1 MPGGVELGAVAAER
15 VGHDEVAAPEHAER
29 VPDALGRDGR
39 ADHVGDVQRPARRAR
54 AVPVRLGGDVHLS
67 HEAPMLLRACRD
79 SPPAHACLPA
89 PDRSGSWGR
98 RAKGVS
104 VEGRIDRRAFLVSA
118 GAAGLSVACGTSGQT
133 VARAGQTVARAGQ
146 RIARAAASGAGPP
159 IAGQV
164 IKRGA
169 PGFLAAAHV
178 YNERF
183 DGVLP
188 MWVARP
194 TGAGDVQKA
203 VNWGLANGV
212 PLRARS
218 GGHSYA
224 GYSTLS
230 GGMVL
235 DLRNMR
241 GISVNV
247 SKRTATIGAGA
258 QLIDVYA
265 ALAARGMTIPA
276 GSCPSVGIAGHALGG
291 GMGLA
296 GRRFGLT
303 ADNLLSAQIV
313 TADGKSQTVS
323 SHTNPNLYWALRGGG
338 GGNFGVVTS
347 FTFRAHAVPSTV
359 AWFIVEWPFSSGSD
373 ALAAWQSWAP
383 HAQTGL
389 TSIFHLNGGGSN
401 PVRVTGQYF
410 GPASDL
416 GRLLAPLT
424 AVGGANVSTG
434 NLGYLDAQLFW
445 AGCSPSPSALTACHT
460 AGTRP
465 GGTLMRE
472 SFQAKSDYVSKPLP
486 AAARNALV
494 QAAQT
499 RAGLPGSGAILFDSY
514 GGAINQVAPG
524 ATAFVHRR
532 VLFCMQYLS
541 YGGGAAW
548 LASTA
553 ARMRPYVTGGAYFNY
568 TDPTLNNWQSAYWGS
583 NYARLA
589 KIRKQIDP
597 HHYFNFPQAIGR

>member
-1 MPGGVELGAVAAER
+1 M
-15 VGHDEVAAPEHAER
+15 
-29 VPDALGRDGR
+29 
-39 ADHVGDVQRPARRAR
+39 
-54 AVPVRLGGDVHLS
+54 
-67 HEAPMLLRACRD
+67 
-79 SPPAHACLPA
+79 
-89 PDRSGSWGR
+89 
-98 RAKGVS
+98 
-104 VEGRIDRRAFLVSA
+104 EGRIDRRGFLAGA
-118 GAAGLSVACGTSGQT
+118 GAAGLAVACGSVSGE
-133 VARAGQTVARAGQ
+133 A
-146 RIARAAASGAGPP
+146 IARAAKRSAGPP
-159 IAGQV
+159 IRGQV
-164 IKRGA
+164 IRRGA

-188 MWVARP
+188 TWVARP
-194 TGAGDVQKA
+194 IDAGDVVKA
-203 VNWGLANGV
+203 VSWGVANHV

-241 GISVNV
+241 GIGVDVHN
-247 SKRTATIGAGA
+247 RQATIGAGA

-303 ADNLLSAQIV
+303 ADNLVSAQIV
-313 TADGKSQTVS
+313 TADGRLRTVS
-323 SHTNPNLYWALRGGG
+323 SHTNPDLYWGLRGGG

-347 FTFRAHAVPSTV
+347 FTFRIHPVPSTV
-359 AWFIVEWPFSSGSD
+359 AWFIVEWPFTSGSD
-373 ALAAWQSWAP
+373 ALGAWQAWAP
-383 HAQTGL
+383 HAGTGL
-389 TSIFHLNGGGSN
+389 TSIFHLNGGGVN

-424 AVGGANVSTG
+424 AVGGATVLSG
-434 NLGYLDAQLFW
+434 NLGYLNAQLFW
-445 AGCSPSPSALTACHT
+445 AGCSPAPSALTACHT
-460 AGTRP
+460 QGTRP
-465 GGTLMRE
+465 GGTLPRM
-472 SFQAKSDYVSKPLP
+472 SFQAKSDYVATPLP
-486 AAARNALV
+486 AAARDALV
-494 QAAQT
+494 QAAQA
-499 RAGLPGSGAILFDSY
+499 RAQLPGSGAILFDSY
-514 GGAINQVAPG
+514 GGAINQVAPD

-532 VLFCMQYLS
+532 VLFCVQYLS

-548 LASTA
+548 LGSTA

-568 TDPTLNNWQSAYWGS
+568 TDPNLKGWQTAYWGS
-583 NYARLA
+583 NYPRLV
-589 KIRKQIDP
+589 KIQREVDP